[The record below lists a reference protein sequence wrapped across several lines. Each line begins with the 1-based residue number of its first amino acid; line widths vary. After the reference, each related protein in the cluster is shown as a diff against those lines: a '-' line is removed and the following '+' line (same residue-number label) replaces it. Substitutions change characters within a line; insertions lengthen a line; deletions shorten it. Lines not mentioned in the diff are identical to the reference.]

1 MFASENPTEITVR
14 MQSSHEILSFNI
26 EASKEGGPF
35 NKGPAGSF
43 VLFLEV
49 AVLEI
54 KVLTFNIHHGR
65 GTDRKVDLGR
75 IASVI
80 EKSGAD
86 VVGLNEVDVC
96 YSKRSG
102 FLNQVDWLSETLDM
116 NKLFGATMTL
126 GAWNNTFLR
135 QYGNALL
142 SRYPIVFEAN
152 SLFRPHRSVFEK
164 RGLLEAN
171 VDVHGQLIKI
181 FVTHLSLGPV
191 LKNRQIGFLLGKL
204 GETRLPVILMGDFNM
219 KPGSRPWKKITGTL
233 TDVCHFAFSA
243 PCNTFPSYQP
253 KVQLDYIFV
262 SSHFCI
268 GPVRFLKQW
277 DTASDHLPIRAT
289 LHLKRTLETE
299 R

>member
-1 MFASENPTEITVR
+1 MENP
-14 MQSSHEILSFNI
+14 NGG
-26 EASKEGGPF
+26 SK
-35 NKGPAGSF
+35 GSF

-49 AVLEI
+49 TALEI

-75 IASVI
+75 IACVI
-80 EKSGAD
+80 ERSGAD
-86 VVGLNEVDVC
+86 LAGLNEVDVC

-102 FLNQVDWLSETLDM
+102 FINQLDWLSETLDM
-116 NKLFGATMTL
+116 NKLFGATLTL
-126 GAWNNTFLR
+126 GTWNNAFLR

-152 SLFRPHRSVFEK
+152 TLFRPHRSVFEK

-171 VDVHGQLIKI
+171 VNIHGQLVKI
-181 FVTHLSLGPV
+181 YVTHLSLGPV
-191 LKNRQIGFLLGKL
+191 LKNRQIEVLIGKL

-219 KPGSRPWKKITGTL
+219 KPGSRPWKKITELL
-233 TDVCHFAFSA
+233 TDVCHYAFSA
-243 PCNTFPSYQP
+243 PCNTYPSHQP

-262 SSHFCI
+262 SAHFCI
-268 GPVRFLKQW
+268 GPVRFLKQF
-277 DTASDHLPIRAT
+277 DTASDHLPILAT
-289 LHLKRTLETE
+289 LHLKRTIGTE